1 MRCTVIGNWG
11 GCCRKN
17 EACSGYLLTQDGFH
31 LLLDCGSGVLSV
43 LQNIIDLNDLH
54 HIFLSHYH
62 FDHYSDA
69 GCAVYSR
76 LVNMQ
81 VGKTKQKLHFYGLPN
96 AEKFSELTWEPYSD
110 ITPVAASGRLQI
122 GPFACTFQKTVHP
135 VDCLAIRVEAG
146 GKSLVYT
153 ADTGYFDG
161 MADFAR
167 DADLLISE
175 CSLYAPAGGEKAG
188 HLNAEQAGLLGAR
201 SGCRT
206 LLLTHLPLYGE
217 LERLREQAKKNYHG
231 RLLMADKLMAIDLE
245 D

>member
-1 MRCTVIGNWG
+1 MRDQGDAL
-11 GCCRKN
+11 R
-17 EACSGYLLTQDGFH
+17 
-31 LLLDCGSGVLSV
+31 
-43 LQNIIDLNDLH
+43 
-54 HIFLSHYH
+54 IF
-62 FDHYSDA
+62 F
-69 GCAVYSR
+69 
-76 LVNMQ
+76 
-81 VGKTKQKLHFYGLPN
+81 
-96 AEKFSELTWEPYSD
+96 
-110 ITPVAASGRLQI
+110 ASGRLQI

-217 LERLREQAKKNYHG
+217 LERLREQAEKNYHG
-231 RLLMADKLMAIDLE
+231 RLLMADKLMTIDLE